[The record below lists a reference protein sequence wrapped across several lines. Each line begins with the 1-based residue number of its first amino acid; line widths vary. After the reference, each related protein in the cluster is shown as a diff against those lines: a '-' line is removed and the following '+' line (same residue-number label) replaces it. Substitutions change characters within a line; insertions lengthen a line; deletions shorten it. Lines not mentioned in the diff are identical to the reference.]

1 MAPPSN
7 LFELLDDNGNGD
19 AAPVVKKE
27 EPKKAPPAPA
37 GKDGAPAAAPPAV
50 SYPAPGFAHAG
61 RRLARPCARRVCV

>member
-37 GKDGAPAAAPPAV
+37 GKDGAPPAAPQPFPTLLQGLHMRGAAWRAPPA
-50 SYPAPGFAHAG
+50 
-61 RRLARPCARRVCV
+61 C